1 MTDPDPGG
9 PARPIFVIGAMG
21 SGTTL
26 LRLMLDSHQNIAIPE
41 ETGFMRIYNAYRWTP
56 FKYSGGE
63 TMERLGW
70 TPEELDILLAQHFD
84 RLFMNYA
91 EQHGKRRWGEKS
103 PLHTWHV
110 PNMARLFPH
119 AQFVMI
125 MRHPAASVHSNLRRF
140 TRYASN
146 PGEPRKH
153 WNWYGRLIAQHAVL
167 LGDRMTFIRYEHLVL
182 QPERAVGELL
192 EWLGEPPSDAVLR
205 HHEVQAGRGGNPEAS
220 GKSRVDE
227 PIDTS
232 RIDRWR
238 SSLPQPEQNRIAER
252 LGPLARFFGYDVRD
266 PFVLEPLHDSD
277 ALLTSGPQ
285 LAARIELF
293 PELDLMRSIGL
304 PNSDRL
310 HDPRNYVAVDSSC
323 LLAMKEHEVQATTE
337 RPTGVVRR
345 LARVILPVA
354 VRRRILRLKRWL
366 GERR

>member
-1 MTDPDPGG
+1 
-9 PARPIFVIGAMG
+9 MG

-41 ETGFMRIYNAYRWTP
+41 ETGFMRIYNAYAWTP

-70 TPEELDILLAQHFD
+70 TQEALDVFLAQHFD

-103 PLHTWHV
+103 PLHNWHV

-140 TRYASN
+140 TRYTSN
-146 PGEPRKH
+146 PDEPRKH
-153 WNWYGRLIAQHAVL
+153 WNWYGRLIAQHSAL
-167 LGDRMTFIRYEHLVL
+167 LGERMTFLRYEHLVL

-192 EWLGEPPSDAVLR
+192 EWLGEPPSDTVLR
-205 HHEVQAGRGGNPEAS
+205 HHEVQAARGGSSRTS

-238 SSLPQPEQNRIAER
+238 SALPEAERNRIADR
-252 LGPLARFFGYDVRD
+252 LGPLARFYGYDVHD
-266 PFVLEPLHDSD
+266 AFLLEPLHDGD

-285 LAARIELF
+285 IAARIDRF
-293 PELDLMRSIGL
+293 PALDLMRPIDL
-304 PNSDRL
+304 PNSDAL
-310 HDPRNYVAVDSSC
+310 HDPREYAAVERERLRALQEREAPAAPKGSS
-323 LLAMKEHEVQATTE
+323 
-337 RPTGVVRR
+337 GVSRR
-345 LARVILPVA
+345 LARALLPVA
-354 VRRRILRLKRWL
+354 ARRRILGLKRRL
-366 GERR
+366 DERR